1 MPAPYNSRFL
11 RFLELHQVT
20 IEEYE
25 QYSEGYPFF
34 WFSLWISREL
44 HKAKDHPGSGVAKR
58 QFGISG
64 DPVVTDHALWDKWL
78 QRPGMEPISDALL
91 DIAKWRAT
99 RQ

>member
-1 MPAPYNSRFL
+1 MNTRFL

-25 QYSEGYPFF
+25 KYSEGYPFF

-44 HKAKDHPGSGVAKR
+44 AKAADTPGSGVERSVMFGDAK
-58 QFGISG
+58 
-64 DPVVTDHALWDKWL
+64 VVNQDLWDKWL
-78 QRPGMEPISDALL
+78 QRPEAEPVSDALL